1 MAKVTVDASACV
13 GCGLCEQSCPEV
25 FEVGGDGIARVK
37 QQSCALH
44 NLKEVAEQC
53 PVNSIKITD

>member
-25 FEVGGDGIARVK
+25 FEVQGDGIAQGK
-37 QQSCALH
+37 AGSCSSH
-44 NLKEVAEQC
+44 NRQEVSEQC
-53 PVNSIKITD
+53 PVKAIKVT